1 MGHGCMSW
9 VVYCIISEKRIS
21 TRGKNT
27 QSYTSI
33 ISTIT
38 IHFTLN
44 YIHYKDNI
52 LFSTITVTAVNE
64 ERAK

>member
-1 MGHGCMSW
+1 MGHG
-9 VVYCIISEKRIS
+9 CIISEKRIS
-21 TRGKNT
+21 TRGKDT

-38 IHFTLN
+38 IRFTLN